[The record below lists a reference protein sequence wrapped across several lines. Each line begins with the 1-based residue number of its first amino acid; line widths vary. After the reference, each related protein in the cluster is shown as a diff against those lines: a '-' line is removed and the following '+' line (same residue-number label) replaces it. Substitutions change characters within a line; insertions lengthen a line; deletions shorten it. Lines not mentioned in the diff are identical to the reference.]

1 VPSVSLTSTNSC
13 RKLTISYSPTYRL
26 DTYSK
31 IIELELDGKRRLANS
46 TVGLKRPKVVGAGAI
61 SLTKKPKKEEKETDE
76 GIERSSQSSQSDD
89 EMEVDGESDE
99 DLGDDDEEDEGKAV
113 ARTADGRVKGSRG
126 RNERVMAT
134 SEVRQHLRLLFRS
147 ESQLCNLLYGRIKN
161 PTRSTASL
169 ADMFFMDVIPVA
181 PTRFRPASKMGDDM
195 FENSQNS
202 LLAAVIQTS
211 IRIRTL
217 NSRMKEQALAEK
229 GEMVL
234 EAISK
239 ADAGRTFELFLEA
252 MIKLQTDVN
261 AFMDSNR
268 NTAPVRQGK
277 LPPPGIK
284 QVLEKKEGLFRKHM
298 MVSFSLLGPYN
309 ADGIGKTSQLRR
321 PFRYFA
327 RYQYRD
333 RRNRSSTRLCSKVD
347 LSRTCDRCQY
357 SRNEAVG
364 H

>member
-1 VPSVSLTSTNSC
+1 
-13 RKLTISYSPTYRL
+13 
-26 DTYSK
+26 
-31 IIELELDGKRRLANS
+31 
-46 TVGLKRPKVVGAGAI
+46 LKRPKVVGAGAI

-89 EMEVDGESDE
+89 EMEVDASESDE
-99 DLGDDDEEDEGKAV
+99 DEDEGDDDEDEEGGRRRVGV
-113 ARTADGRVKGSRG
+113 ARHVDGRLKTSRG

-134 SEVRQHLRLLFRS
+134 SEVRQHLRLLFRA

-169 ADMFFMDVIPVA
+169 ADMFFMEVIPVA

-202 LLAAVIQTS
+202 LLSAVIQTS

-217 NSRMKEQALAEK
+217 NARMKEQALAEK

-234 EAISK
+234 EAIAK
-239 ADAGRTFELFLEA
+239 VDAGRTFELFLEA

-298 MVSFSLLGPYN
+298 MVGPTLIIKYELMLMT
-309 ADGIGKTSQLRR
+309 GKTSQLCCSI
-321 PFRYFA
+321 RYFA

-333 RRNRSSTRLCSKVD
+333 
-347 LSRTCDRCQY
+347 
-357 SRNEAVG
+357 
-364 H
+364 

>member
-1 VPSVSLTSTNSC
+1 MRVWQNPGRGVRSAEREWNWTELVIRRLT
-13 RKLTISYSPTYRL
+13 LSYSPTFRL

-61 SLTKKPKKEEKETDE
+61 SLNKKPKKEEKETDE
-76 GIERSSQSSQSDD
+76 GIERSSQSSQSDG
-89 EMEVDGESDE
+89 EMDVDSEPESDQ
-99 DLGDDDEEDEGKAV
+99 DLGDDEENEGQAV
-113 ARTADGRVKGSRG
+113 ARHADGRAKGSRG

-134 SEVRQHLRLLFRS
+134 SEVRHHLRLLFRF
-147 ESQLCNLLYGRIKN
+147 ESQLCNLLYGRVKN

-211 IRIRTL
+211 IRIRSL
-217 NSRMKEQALAEK
+217 NSRLKEQALAEK
-229 GEMVL
+229 SELVL

-298 MVSFSLLGPYN
+298 MVCLLSF
-309 ADGIGKTSQLRR
+309 
-321 PFRYFA
+321 
-327 RYQYRD
+327 D
-333 RRNRSSTRLCSKVD
+333 RV
-347 LSRTCDRCQY
+347 
-357 SRNEAVG
+357 
-364 H
+364 

>member
-1 VPSVSLTSTNSC
+1 VLTG
-13 RKLTISYSPTYRL
+13 SYSPTFRL

-89 EMEVDGESDE
+89 DMEVDAATEPEESDE
-99 DLGDDDEEDEGKAV
+99 DLGDDDEEEGRVV
-113 ARTADGRVKGSRG
+113 ARTAGGKIKGSRG

-202 LLAAVIQTS
+202 LLSAVIQTS

-217 NSRMKEQALAEK
+217 NARMKEQALAGKSED
-229 GEMVL
+229 VL

-298 MVSFSLLGPYN
+298 MVSTP
-309 ADGIGKTSQLRR
+309 
-321 PFRYFA
+321 
-327 RYQYRD
+327 
-333 RRNRSSTRLCSKVD
+333 
-347 LSRTCDRCQY
+347 
-357 SRNEAVG
+357 
-364 H
+364 

>member
-1 VPSVSLTSTNSC
+1 M
-13 RKLTISYSPTYRL
+13 
-26 DTYSK
+26 
-31 IIELELDGKRRLANS
+31 
-46 TVGLKRPKVVGAGAI
+46 VGAGAI
-61 SLTKKPKKEEKETDE
+61 SVTKKPKKEEKETDE

-89 EMEVDGESDE
+89 DMDVDADAATEPEESDE
-99 DLGDDDEEDEGKAV
+99 DLGDDDEEEGRVV
-113 ARTADGRVKGSRG
+113 ARTAGGKIKGSRG

-202 LLAAVIQTS
+202 LLSAVIQTG

-217 NSRMKEQALAEK
+217 SARMKEQALAGKSED
-229 GEMVL
+229 VL

-239 ADAGRTFELFLEA
+239 AEVGRTFELFLEA

-298 MVSFSLLGPYN
+298 MVSIP
-309 ADGIGKTSQLRR
+309 
-321 PFRYFA
+321 
-327 RYQYRD
+327 
-333 RRNRSSTRLCSKVD
+333 
-347 LSRTCDRCQY
+347 
-357 SRNEAVG
+357 
-364 H
+364 

>member
-1 VPSVSLTSTNSC
+1 
-13 RKLTISYSPTYRL
+13 
-26 DTYSK
+26 
-31 IIELELDGKRRLANS
+31 
-46 TVGLKRPKVVGAGAI
+46 
-61 SLTKKPKKEEKETDE
+61 
-76 GIERSSQSSQSDD
+76 
-89 EMEVDGESDE
+89 
-99 DLGDDDEEDEGKAV
+99 
-113 ARTADGRVKGSRG
+113 
-126 RNERVMAT
+126 
-134 SEVRQHLRLLFRS
+134 
-147 ESQLCNLLYGRIKN
+147 
-161 PTRSTASL
+161 
-169 ADMFFMDVIPVA
+169 
-181 PTRFRPASKMGDDM
+181 M

-333 RRNRSSTRLCSKVD
+333 RRNRSSTRLCSEAHLPRASD
-347 LSRTCDRCQY
+347 CSQHP
-357 SRNEAVG
+357 RNETTRHQWSKSTPRCGNGPERGRYPDLPGAYSIFLVNADIADMDRTG
-364 H
+364 LRWNNELLSPTNC